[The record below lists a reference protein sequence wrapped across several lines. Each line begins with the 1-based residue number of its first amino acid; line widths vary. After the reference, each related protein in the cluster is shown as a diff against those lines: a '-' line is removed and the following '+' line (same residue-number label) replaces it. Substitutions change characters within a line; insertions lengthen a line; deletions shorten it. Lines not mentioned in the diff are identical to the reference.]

1 MCTVDTITPLSKII
15 HIQMP
20 QKTDIHEKSF
30 KTKIE
35 MFVVPAHTWP
45 ENLFETLRL
54 FWICSPRNSKSSS
67 TTVGMSAEIMKKTI
81 E

>member
-1 MCTVDTITPLSKII
+1 
-15 HIQMP
+15 MP

-30 KTKIE
+30 ITKIE
-35 MFVVPAHTWP
+35 MFVLPAHTWP

-81 E
+81 EWLDCS

>member
-1 MCTVDTITPLSKII
+1 
-15 HIQMP
+15 
-20 QKTDIHEKSF
+20 
-30 KTKIE
+30 
-35 MFVVPAHTWP
+35 MFELPAHTWP
-45 ENLFETLRL
+45 ENLFGTLHL